1 MLVSRI
7 STRFPKSIITQCR
20 TSLILYSREQ
30 QQQQVPSIASQ
41 FHSIRDFKDK
51 VSLFH
56 ESALQRFGISSSTSP
71 QPNEKETSQSQSEPG
86 RSKENGEVSGNG
98 EASVS
103 SDSQV
108 QYEKDESGSDLES
121 HDNTNENVK
130 GRRRRTKQTVFSDS
144 DSDLDTEDLSRD
156 DLVKLVAE
164 KEELLKM
171 KEDEFQKMKDK
182 ALRSYAE
189 MENVMNRA
197 KREAENSK
205 KFAIQN
211 FVKALLDVA
220 DNMSRASSIVKES
233 FSKIDESNDTAG
245 AVPLLKTLLEG
256 VEMTDKQLSEVFKKF
271 GVGKYD
277 PTNEEFDPNKHN
289 AVFQVPDPKK
299 AAGMV
304 AVCLKSGYTL
314 HDRIIRPAE
323 VGVTVAMESTQEDEK
338 TEA

>member
-1 MLVSRI
+1 MLVGRI
-7 STRFPKSIITQCR
+7 SSRFPKSVVAQCR
-20 TSLILYSREQ
+20 SSLLLYSREQ
-30 QQQQVPSIASQ
+30 QQQQYVPIFASE
-41 FHSIRDFKDK
+41 FHSFREFKEK
-51 VSLFH
+51 VTLFRESL
-56 ESALQRFGISSSTSP
+56 LQQFRISSSASP
-71 QPNEKETSQSQSEPG
+71 QHNEKEASQSQSKPE
-86 RSKENGEVSGNG
+86 STKENGEVSEKC

-103 SDSQV
+103 ADSQG
-108 QYEKDESGSDLES
+108 QEENDES
-121 HDNTNENVK
+121 
-130 GRRRRTKQTVFSDS
+130 
-144 DSDLDTEDLSRD
+144 DTEDLSRD

-164 KEELLKM
+164 KEELLQIKD
-171 KEDEFQKMKDK
+171 DEFQKMKEK

-189 MENVMNRA
+189 MENLMNRT

-220 DNMSRASSIVKES
+220 DNMGRASSVVKES
-233 FSKIDESNDTAG
+233 FSKIDESKDTVG

-256 VEMTDKQLSEVFKKF
+256 VEMTDKQLAEVFKKF

-289 AVFQVPDPKK
+289 AVFQVPDPKRNP
-299 AAGMV
+299 GMV

-323 VGVTVAMESTQEDEK
+323 VGVTVAMAKQVG
-338 TEA
+338 

>member
-1 MLVSRI
+1 MLVGRI
-7 STRFPKSIITQCR
+7 VCRFPKAVVTQCR
-20 TSLILYSREQ
+20 SSLLLYSREQ
-30 QQQQVPSIASQ
+30 QQQQQQYVPILASE
-41 FHSIRDFKDK
+41 FHSFREFKEK
-51 VSLFH
+51 VTLFH
-56 ESALQRFGISSSTSP
+56 ESVLQRFWISSSASP
-71 QPNEKETSQSQSEPG
+71 QHNEKEASQSQSKPG
-86 RSKENGEVSGNG
+86 STKENGEVSEKC

-103 SDSQV
+103 ADSQG
-108 QYEKDESGSDLES
+108 QDENDESGPDLAS
-121 HDNTNENVK
+121 NDNTNENVK
-130 GRRRRTKQTVFSDS
+130 RRRRRTKQAVSSDS

-164 KEELLKM
+164 KEELLKI
-171 KEDEFQKMKDK
+171 KDDEFQKMKEK

-189 MENVMNRA
+189 MENVMNRT

-211 FVKALLDVA
+211 FVKSLLDVA
-220 DNMSRASSIVKES
+220 DNMERASSVVKES
-233 FSKIDESNDTAG
+233 FSKIDESKDTVG

-299 AAGMV
+299 APGMV

-323 VGVTVAMESTQEDEK
+323 VGVTVAMESTKAD
-338 TEA
+338 

>member
-7 STRFPKSIITQCR
+7 PSRFPKSVVAQCR
-20 TSLILYSREQ
+20 SSLLLYSREQ
-30 QQQQVPSIASQ
+30 QQQQYVPSLASQ
-41 FHSIRDFKDK
+41 FHSFREFKEK
-51 VSLFH
+51 VTLFH
-56 ESALQRFGISSSTSP
+56 ESVLQRFGISSSASP
-71 QPNEKETSQSQSEPG
+71 QHNEKETSQSQSKLG
-86 RSKENGEVSGNG
+86 STKENGEVNEKC

-103 SDSQV
+103 ADSQG
-108 QYEKDESGSDLES
+108 QDENDES
-121 HDNTNENVK
+121 
-130 GRRRRTKQTVFSDS
+130 
-144 DSDLDTEDLSRD
+144 DTEDLSRD

-164 KEELLKM
+164 KEELLKI
-171 KEDEFQKMKDK
+171 KDDEFQKMKEK

-189 MENVMNRA
+189 MENVMNRT

-211 FVKALLDVA
+211 FVKSLLDVA
-220 DNMSRASSIVKES
+220 DNMERASSVVKES
-233 FSKIDESNDTAG
+233 FSKIDESKDTVG

-299 AAGMV
+299 APGMV

-323 VGVTVAMESTQEDEK
+323 VGVTVAMESTKAD
-338 TEA
+338 

>member
-30 QQQQVPSIASQ
+30 QQQQVPIIASQ

-71 QPNEKETSQSQSEPG
+71 RPNEKETSQTQSQSEPG

-98 EASVS
+98 EASAP

-108 QYEKDESGSDLES
+108 QYEKDES
-121 HDNTNENVK
+121 
-130 GRRRRTKQTVFSDS
+130 
-144 DSDLDTEDLSRD
+144 DTEDLSRD

-233 FSKIDESNDTAG
+233 FSKIDESKDTAG

>member
-108 QYEKDESGSDLES
+108 QYEKDES
-121 HDNTNENVK
+121 
-130 GRRRRTKQTVFSDS
+130 
-144 DSDLDTEDLSRD
+144 DTEDLSRD

>member
-7 STRFPKSIITQCR
+7 SSRFRRAILNQCR
-20 TSLILYSREQ
+20 SSVLLYSREQ
-30 QQQQVPSIASQ
+30 QRQQHVPVLAFQ
-41 FHSIRDFKDK
+41 FHSLRDFKEK

-56 ESALQRFGISSSTSP
+56 ESALQRFGISSSASP
-71 QPNEKETSQSQSEPG
+71 QPNEKESSQSQSEPG
-86 RSKENGEVSGNG
+86 STKENGDC

-103 SDSQV
+103 ADSHV
-108 QYEKDESGSDLES
+108 QDEKDESGSDMAS
-121 HDNTNENVK
+121 NDNMNENVK
-130 GRRRRTKQTVFSDS
+130 RRRRRTKQTVFS

-171 KEDEFQKMKDK
+171 KDGEFQKMQDK
-182 ALRSYAE
+182 VLRTYAE
-189 MENVMNRA
+189 MENVMNRT

-211 FVKALLDVA
+211 FVKALLDVS
-220 DNMSRASSIVKES
+220 DNLGRASSVVKES
-233 FSKIDESNDTAG
+233 FSKIDESKDTAG

-256 VEMTDKQLSEVFKKF
+256 VEMTDKQLAEVFKKF

-277 PTNEEFDPNKHN
+277 PTNEQFDPNKHN
-289 AVFQVPDPKK
+289 AIFQVPDPKK
-299 AAGMV
+299 APGVV

-314 HDRIIRPAE
+314 HERIIRPAE
-323 VGVTVAMESTQEDEK
+323 VGVTVAVESTQADQS